1 MINRLIPAVAAMLIA
16 LPAVA
21 QQAPPPGAGGP
32 PPQDPLAAAVFP
44 PELIMQNQ
52 EAIGLSE
59 EQRTYM
65 IAEVQRVQSQAMT
78 IQWRM
83 QREVE
88 KLAALLRQDRSDEA
102 RVLTQVDTVLSV
114 EREMKRMQMTL
125 LVRLKNRLTP
135 DQRTRLR
142 ELQAAARPRED

>member
-1 MINRLIPAVAAMLIA
+1 MKPIIRAIAIALLAA
-16 LPAVA
+16 LPAIA
-21 QQAPPPGAGGP
+21 QPPADVR
-32 PPQDPLAAAVFP
+32 PQDPVAGAVFP

-52 EAIGLSE
+52 QAIGLSD

-78 IQWRM
+78 IQWRL

-88 KLAALLRQDRSDEA
+88 KLAAILRQDRSDEA
-102 RVLTQVDTVLSV
+102 QLLVQLDTVLAV

-125 LVRLKNRLTP
+125 LVRLKNRLTAE
-135 DQRTRLR
+135 QRTRLR
-142 ELQAAARPRED
+142 ELQMGASRPRDQ

>member
-1 MINRLIPAVAAMLIA
+1 MKNRFAATLAALMIA

-21 QQAPPPGAGGP
+21 QQPGPPAG
-32 PPQDPLAAAVFP
+32 PPQDPLAGAVFP

-65 IAEVQRVQSQAMT
+65 MTEIQRVQSQAMT
-78 IQWRM
+78 VQWRM

-88 KLAALLRQDRSDEA
+88 KLAALLRQERSDEV
-102 RVLTQVDTVLSV
+102 RVLAQVDTVLSV

-125 LVRLKNRLTP
+125 LVRLKNKLTSE
-135 DQRTRLR
+135 QRTKLR
-142 ELQAAARPRED
+142 ETQASMRPRDD

>member
-1 MINRLIPAVAAMLIA
+1 MINRVTTALAALMIA

-21 QQAPPPGAGGP
+21 QQPAQPGG
-32 PPQDPLAAAVFP
+32 PPQDPLAGAVFP

-52 EAIGLSE
+52 EAAGLTE
-59 EQRTYM
+59 EQRTFM
-65 IAEVQRVQSQAMT
+65 MTEIQRVQSQAMP

-102 RVLTQVDTVLSV
+102 RVLAQVDTVLSV

-125 LVRLKNRLTP
+125 LVRLKNKLTP
-135 DQRTRLR
+135 EQRTRLR
-142 ELQAAARPRED
+142 EMQAAQRPRED

>member
-1 MINRLIPAVAAMLIA
+1 MNRIATALAALMVA
-16 LPAVA
+16 LPALA
-21 QQAPPPGAGGP
+21 QQPGPPGA
-32 PPQDPLAAAVFP
+32 PPQDPLAGAVFP

-65 IAEVQRVQSQAMT
+65 MTEVQRVQSQAMT
-78 IQWRM
+78 VQWRM

-88 KLAALLRQDRSDEA
+88 KLAALLRQERSDEA
-102 RVLTQVDTVLSV
+102 RVLAQVDTVLSV

-125 LVRLKNRLTP
+125 LVRLKNKLTTE
-135 DQRTRLR
+135 QRTKLR
-142 ELQAAARPRED
+142 ETQPAVRPRDD